1 MPFSN
6 EQLKAIQHMSGPALV
21 LAGPGSGKTTVLTK
35 RAANLIEHNVN
46 PKNILIITFTKNSAN
61 EMEGRFIDKYSNQND
76 VFEIPSFSTI
86 HSLACRIIGNSKIK
100 YEIIDEREQ
109 TEILNY
115 ASKEARK
122 KDLVTVTGDKFNK
135 MILSEISHYNNV
147 FNDEM
152 FSIEKC
158 KKILSKKFN
167 DHISLKSSDNT
178 DLKENAR
185 NLKLS
190 LKNSYSNET
199 TDSSCY
205 INVSD
210 ASINDII
217 LINYKPAILTSSQF
231 NFIYNMY
238 TKILNQRRLITYDD
252 MVKSAINILQSDHSV
267 LSKFR
272 KAAHFTLV
280 DEFQDTDLSQLYLIM
295 LLLGNDRNLFAVGDE
310 DQSIYSFRGANPD
323 IMLKF
328 KDIFPGASIYRLE
341 NNYRCAGEIVNLSSS
356 LIRNNVNRYKK
367 KFIAVREDNGDVSLI
382 KAEDENSEAVVVF
395 QFIKELINEN
405 HSENINENDNQRKS
419 KNKNITA
426 DTSVCILARTN
437 QSLKRIANLLMAE
450 NIDFYLKDRIDN
462 IFEKDLFKILIMFLK
477 ASVDFY
483 DSDSFYIILYI
494 ADIGI
499 RPNSINGKSDV
510 YSNMIR
516 YAAGD
521 ELLIKKINE
530 FREQMKFIGRL
541 PAAAAIIFVENQFK
555 VSRYICSRDEYKNI
569 KPEDLKEDIS
579 FLSKLSS
586 GFSTV
591 KDFMKYISEYGEHMK
606 SSYEKSVQAVN
617 NNHVNITISTIHS
630 SKGLEY
636 DSVWI
641 MGANEGSIP
650 SRKALTPGAIEE
662 ERRLFY
668 VAITRAKNTLYIS
681 FHNRERGKICKSSR
695 FLQDINIHIK
705 N

>member
-115 ASKEARK
+115 VSKEARK

-395 QFIKELINEN
+395 HFIKELINEN

-530 FREQMKFIGRL
+530 FREQMEFIGRL

-555 VSRYICSRDEYKNI
+555 VSRYICSRDEYKI
-569 KPEDLKEDIS
+569 
-579 FLSKLSS
+579 LSLR
-586 GFSTV
+586 
-591 KDFMKYISEYGEHMK
+591 I
-606 SSYEKSVQAVN
+606 
-617 NNHVNITISTIHS
+617 
-630 SKGLEY
+630 
-636 DSVWI
+636 
-641 MGANEGSIP
+641 
-650 SRKALTPGAIEE
+650 
-662 ERRLFY
+662 
-668 VAITRAKNTLYIS
+668 
-681 FHNRERGKICKSSR
+681 
-695 FLQDINIHIK
+695 
-705 N
+705 

>member
-115 ASKEARK
+115 VSKEARK

-252 MVKSAINILQSDHSV
+252 MMKSAINILQSDHSV

-483 DSDSFYIILYI
+483 DSD
-494 ADIGI
+494 
-499 RPNSINGKSDV
+499 
-510 YSNMIR
+510 
-516 YAAGD
+516 
-521 ELLIKKINE
+521 
-530 FREQMKFIGRL
+530 
-541 PAAAAIIFVENQFK
+541 
-555 VSRYICSRDEYKNI
+555 
-569 KPEDLKEDIS
+569 
-579 FLSKLSS
+579 
-586 GFSTV
+586 
-591 KDFMKYISEYGEHMK
+591 
-606 SSYEKSVQAVN
+606 
-617 NNHVNITISTIHS
+617 
-630 SKGLEY
+630 
-636 DSVWI
+636 
-641 MGANEGSIP
+641 
-650 SRKALTPGAIEE
+650 
-662 ERRLFY
+662 
-668 VAITRAKNTLYIS
+668 
-681 FHNRERGKICKSSR
+681 
-695 FLQDINIHIK
+695 
-705 N
+705 